1 MSELSNRLSQLRQW
15 LDDVVEAD
23 QLVDNIGDLLGQRN
37 ALRAQLAEL
46 DVEIMRRRRAVEQE
60 VAALDVDLATRQRA
74 FAEEIARMEGQTA
87 NTKAEQLNVL
97 RAQLTELDGELMG
110 KRRAVEQEVAALDVD
125 LAARQSAFAEEIARM
140 EEQTAAAKAEQARA
154 EHDLRDVRMR
164 LDHTQTVYDD
174 LRRKFA

>member
-46 DVEIMRRRRAVEQE
+46 DVEIMRKRRAVEQE
-60 VAALDVDLATRQRA
+60 VAVLDVDLATRQR
-74 FAEEIARMEGQTA
+74 
-87 NTKAEQLNVL
+87 
-97 RAQLTELDGELMG
+97 
-110 KRRAVEQEVAALDVD
+110 
-125 LAARQSAFAEEIARM
+125 AFAEEIARM